1 MVPNRHTQALEQS
14 PSTGAR
20 TSGAEPPSGARSRP
34 DLASWRGLLLTGAG
48 AAVASVALT
57 AVQVVVFATHPP
69 PQTIE
74 GVMQLMQRNPLLG
87 LVSLDIVICVNNV
100 LVALIY
106 LALAAALFQTARSLV
121 TIALGLGMLGIAAYL
136 GSNPAVELLL
146 LSREH
151 ARAPSGQRAAL
162 LAAGDGLL
170 TTWRGTAYLSYYFLS
185 AAALILF
192 AVAMLCT
199 DVFSQATGRW
209 ALASG
214 LLMTVP
220 STFGPVGIGFSLLS
234 LVPWCVMC
242 LLVAQRAVQLARPAS
257 QVGRASA
264 SSRASRSTVARSWR
278 R

>member
-1 MVPNRHTQALEQS
+1 MVRRRHPQTLEQS
-14 PSTGAR
+14 RSTGAR
-20 TSGAEPPSGARSRP
+20 TSGAEPPPGP

-87 LVSLDIVICVNNV
+87 LVSLDILICVNNV

-192 AVAMLCT
+192 AVAMLRT

>member
-170 TTWRGTAYLSYYFLS
+170 APG
-185 AAALILF
+185 
-192 AVAMLCT
+192 AVGHTCPIT
-199 DVFSQATGRW
+199 S
-209 ALASG
+209 S
-214 LLMTVP
+214 
-220 STFGPVGIGFSLLS
+220 
-234 LVPWCVMC
+234 
-242 LLVAQRAVQLARPAS
+242 ARPPSSSSPWPCCAPTS
-257 QVGRASA
+257 SPRPPAGGRSPPGC
-264 SSRASRSTVARSWR
+264 S
-278 R
+278 